1 VVPARLRHEH
11 RQRRVAL
18 FGIEPGS
25 ELRRILDA
33 DGRIVPL
40 PREGAVLTAK
50 LAEILAVEPGDE
62 LRVEVLEQG
71 RPVRSVRVAGIAE
84 ELIGLNAYMDA
95 NALHRLMREGD
106 SLSGAFLRVDA
117 AQAAAL
123 NTELK
128 RMPAV
133 AGATTRLAALR
144 GFEDTLAKSLDVF
157 TTVLVT
163 FAAVI
168 AAAMV
173 YNAARIALSERGREL
188 ASLRV
193 LGFTRGEVSVLLLG
207 EQAILTAAAI
217 PLGFW
222 IGYRLCAALA
232 SAYQWEFFRMPL
244 VVSTRTYGFAVVV
257 LVAAALASALAVRR
271 RIDRLDLVAVLKTRE

>member
-1 VVPARLRHEH
+1 
-11 RQRRVAL
+11 
-18 FGIEPGS
+18 
-25 ELRRILDA
+25 
-33 DGRIVPL
+33 
-40 PREGAVLTAK
+40 
-50 LAEILAVEPGDE
+50 
-62 LRVEVLEQG
+62 
-71 RPVRSVRVAGIAE
+71 VRTVRVAGIAN

-95 NALHRLMREGD
+95 GALHRLMREGD
-106 SLSGAFLRVDA
+106 SISGAFLTVDA
-117 AQAAAL
+117 AAAATL
-123 NTELK
+123 NAELK

-144 GFEDTLAKSLDVF
+144 GFEDTLAKSLNVF

-193 LGFTRGEVSVLLLG
+193 LGFTRREVSVLLLG

-217 PLGFW
+217 PLGFV

-232 SAYQWEFFRMPL
+232 SAYQWEFFRLPL
-244 VVSTRTYGFAVVV
+244 VVSTRTYGFAVAV
-257 LVAAALASALAVRR
+257 LVASALGSALAVRR

>member
-1 VVPARLRHEH
+1 
-11 RQRRVAL
+11 
-18 FGIEPGS
+18 
-25 ELRRILDA
+25 
-33 DGRIVPL
+33 
-40 PREGAVLTAK
+40 
-50 LAEILAVEPGDE
+50 
-62 LRVEVLEQG
+62 
-71 RPVRSVRVAGIAE
+71 
-84 ELIGLNAYMDA
+84 
-95 NALHRLMREGD
+95 
-106 SLSGAFLRVDA
+106 
-117 AQAAAL
+117 
-123 NTELK
+123 
-128 RMPAV
+128 
-133 AGATTRLAALR
+133 
-144 GFEDTLAKSLDVF
+144 
-157 TTVLVT
+157 VLVT

-244 VVSTRTYGFAVVV
+244 VVSERTYGFAVVV

>member
-1 VVPARLRHEH
+1 LRYEH
-11 RQRRVAL
+11 SERRVAL
-18 FGIEPGS
+18 FGLEPGS

-33 DGRIVPL
+33 DGGVVPV
-40 PREGAVLTAK
+40 PREGTVLTAK
-50 LAEILAVEPGDE
+50 LAEILGVETGDE
-62 LRVEVLEQG
+62 LQIEVLEQG
-71 RPVRSVRVAGIAE
+71 RPVRKVRVAGVAN

-95 NALHRLMREGD
+95 GALHRLMREGD

-117 AQAAAL
+117 AASATL
-123 NTELK
+123 NAELK

-144 GFEDTLAKSLDVF
+144 GFEETLARSLDVF

-207 EQAILTAAAI
+207 EQAILTALAI
-217 PLGFW
+217 PLGFA
-222 IGYRLCAALA
+222 IGYRSAPRQRALHGSSSGAARGEYAHLRLRRPCLVGARPHSRYGGGSTA
-232 SAYQWEFFRMPL
+232 STWWQ
-244 VVSTRTYGFAVVV
+244 
-257 LVAAALASALAVRR
+257 
-271 RIDRLDLVAVLKTRE
+271 LKTRMRR